1 MFNYSIHP
9 LISSIKSAFYTIISI
24 YSIFFISI
32 GIASSGE
39 FLFTLSILQLLHTRT
54 SSPHPLHAVFEKLRF
69 FSFYHF
75 KNLGYIPARSQFRLA
90 PRGIRISVAL
100 FPLWTPVFFLPLSL
114 SLSFLNS
121 ASLWNL
127 NFHSPPWN
135 REPFFNF
142 FWNHHFFFPH
152 PPIPLQPPLKYNHQ
166 TIVQTI
172 ITSNRSLVDF
182 ISREI
187 IYTNGFF

>member
-114 SLSFLNS
+114 SFFFEQCFSVKPQF
-121 ASLWNL
+121 SLTSVKPRTL
-127 NFHSPPWN
+127 LQLLLKPP
-135 REPFFNF
+135 
-142 FWNHHFFFPH
+142 FFFP
-152 PPIPLQPPLKYNHQ
+152 PPSYPTSASPQIQPPDHRPDDNH
-166 TIVQTI
+166 VESI
-172 ITSNRSLVDF
+172 IR
-182 ISREI
+182 
-187 IYTNGFF
+187 GFHL